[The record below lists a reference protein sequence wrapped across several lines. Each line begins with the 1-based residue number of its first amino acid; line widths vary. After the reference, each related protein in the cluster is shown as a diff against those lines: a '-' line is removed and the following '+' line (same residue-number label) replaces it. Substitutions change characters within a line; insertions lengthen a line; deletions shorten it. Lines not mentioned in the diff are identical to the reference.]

1 MTVSTIDAGL
11 ISVVQDLSLTDQFD
25 GSYRVKFRG
34 IIVGEFGF
42 DIRWNGTALGGS
54 PFAARIV
61 NPKPKPKPKT
71 QNPNLKPNP

>member
-61 NPKPKPKPKT
+61 NP
-71 QNPNLKPNP
+71 NLKPQTPNPEP